1 MSAVFLY
8 DDAPAR
14 TFEPFALTRPCAELR
29 AGAVVIR
36 ERWSR
41 ALGVPADGF
50 VGAAHLAD
58 FEEAGAPGAA
68 SGELPAGAIVAN
80 SRCVPS
86 LHAVGGDA
94 ATWTCGGRLA
104 AVRLARPV
112 AVEDLADGTLP
123 LEELPRIGGAEATI
137 EGRWL
142 DEVWHLIRDLTPQL
156 VEDIPALARELAA
169 APAPAHAIVIGEHPV
184 HIEAGAIVEPYTVFD
199 THAGP
204 VLVRRGTTVHAFT
217 RIVGP
222 CYVGEHSTVTADKI
236 ANASIGD
243 VCRVHGELS
252 STIFIG
258 HANKAHDG
266 FVGHSI
272 LGRWVNLGAGTT
284 TSNLKNTYGTVQLW
298 TPGGIRDTGLQFLGT
313 CFGDHVKTGIG
324 LRLSTGTV
332 LGAGANVW
340 DAMPPKAVAPF
351 AWGGRAPYATYD
363 VDKFLVVA
371 ERAMARRSVPLGE
384 RARQQL
390 RRAHAERWSA

>member
-1 MSAVFLY
+1 MTVVHLY
-8 DDAPAR
+8 DDSTAR
-14 TFEPFALTRPCAELR
+14 TFEPFALTRPVAELR
-29 AGAVVIR
+29 AGALLVR
-36 ERWSR
+36 ERWAR
-41 ALGVPADGF
+41 VLGAPVRGF
-50 VGAAHLAD
+50 IAGAHLAHFD
-58 FEEAGAPGAA
+58 EAGAPGA
-68 SGELPAGAIVAN
+68 SEGELPAGAIVVN
-80 SRCVPS
+80 SRCIPS
-86 LHAVGGDA
+86 LA
-94 ATWTCGGRLA
+94 ASADTAAAWVCDGRLA

-112 AVEDLADGTLP
+112 AVADLADGATP
-123 LEELPRIGGAEATI
+123 LDELPRIGGAEATLP
-137 EGRWL
+137 GRWI
-142 DEVWHLIRDLTPQL
+142 DELWHLVRDLTPQL

-169 APAPAHAIVIGEHPV
+169 APPPAHATVIGEHPV
-184 HIEAGAIVEPYTVFD
+184 HIEAGATVEPYTVFD

-204 VLVRRGTTVHAFT
+204 VLVRRGATVFAFT

-258 HANKAHDG
+258 HANKGHDG
-266 FVGHSI
+266 FVGHS
-272 LGRWVNLGAGTT
+272 LVGRWANLGAGTT

-298 TPGGIRDTGLQFLGT
+298 TPAGVRETGMQFFGT

-351 AWGGRAPYATYD
+351 AWGGCAPYGTYD
-363 VDKFLVVA
+363 VDKFLAVA
-371 ERAMARRSVPLGE
+371 ERAMARRSVVLGE
-384 RARQQL
+384 RARKQL
-390 RRAHAERWSA
+390 REAHAARWSA